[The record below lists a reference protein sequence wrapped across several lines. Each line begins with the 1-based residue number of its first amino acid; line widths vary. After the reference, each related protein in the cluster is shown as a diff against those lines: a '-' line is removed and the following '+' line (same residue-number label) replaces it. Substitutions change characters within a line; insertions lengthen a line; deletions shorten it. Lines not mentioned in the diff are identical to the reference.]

1 MVLIHLNLQNVK
13 LAFSSQTFRNK
24 FILIA
29 WSNMRPEWYPEKKSA
44 RVQAE
49 NQLRFQAPEAFAGLI
64 DELDA

>member
-1 MVLIHLNLQNVK
+1 
-13 LAFSSQTFRNK
+13 
-24 FILIA
+24 
-29 WSNMRPEWYPEKKSA
+29 MRPEWYLGKKSA